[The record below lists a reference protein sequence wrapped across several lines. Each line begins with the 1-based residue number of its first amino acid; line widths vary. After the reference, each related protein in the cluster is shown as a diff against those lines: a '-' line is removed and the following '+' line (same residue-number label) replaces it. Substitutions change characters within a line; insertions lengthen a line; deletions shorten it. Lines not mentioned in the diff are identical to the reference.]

1 MAVEI
6 AILCLRPLPAM
17 GGGWSSAKW
26 RTPKL
31 AAAVSVRL
39 LAPTDVL
46 VALSP
51 TGRAELAEIVSA
63 PFVAGLRMDGPATTF
78 ETAIAY
84 ATVVADACAGVV
96 LIDEELI
103 ADRRASVEVW
113 SGTEIEGRWR
123 AIDAEAARAEPGYQ
137 PVRGPTDDHR
147 PTQTFAFPLRIEDG
161 VVSLPARLDP
171 HRAPTARPEESTARI
186 EVRPEDLAA
195 SASPA
200 RTRTAPGTG
209 LSVSPPRPRGATQA
223 GPGGSA
229 EPVEDDWS
237 DVMPK

>member
-26 RTPKL
+26 RIPKL
-31 AAAVSVRL
+31 ANPVQVRL
-39 LAPTDVL
+39 LSPAEHL
-46 VALSP
+46 LSLSAG
-51 TGRAELAEIVSA
+51 GRAGLGELTSA
-63 PFVAGLRMDGPATTF
+63 PFAAGLRMEGPATTF

-96 LIDEELI
+96 LIDDEVI
-103 ADRRASVEVW
+103 ADRRASTEVW
-113 SGTEIEGRWR
+113 SGTDIEARWR

-147 PTQTFAFPLRIEDG
+147 PTQSFTLPIKIEDG
-161 VVSLPARLDP
+161 VVTLPSKLEARLAPGIQPGDEP
-171 HRAPTARPEESTARI
+171 TPRIGVRAEDLLASAPPRARAALSPTPALARRPTPPMQQ
-186 EVRPEDLAA
+186 VRP
-195 SASPA
+195 
-200 RTRTAPGTG
+200 
-209 LSVSPPRPRGATQA
+209 AT
-223 GPGGSA
+223 
-229 EPVEDDWS
+229 EDDWS